1 MNCPYCG
8 TQIPDNA
15 TYCGYCGNAMQA
27 AQPQYQ
33 QPQYQQ
39 PQYQQPQY
47 QQPQY
52 QQPQYQQPQYQQ
64 PQYQQPQYQQPMYQQ
79 PPVAQQPKPIE
90 KQENILM
97 GILGALLGS
106 ALGGLS
112 IFLLLK
118 MEVVASISGLITAFC
133 ALKGY
138 EILGG
143 KINKFGVFISMLI
156 MLATPWL
163 AHEIYWATEIMDA
176 FGADFADAF
185 EAVGYLV
192 DSDVYSENL
201 VMLYAFTILGGAA
214 MVFKAFK
221 TKK

>member
-1 MNCPYCG
+1 MNCPNCG
-8 TQIPDNA
+8 NTLPDNA
-15 TYCGYCGNAMQA
+15 TYCGYCGQFLQA

-39 PQYQQPQY
+39 PVYQQPQY

-52 QQPQYQQPQYQQ
+52 QQP
-64 PQYQQPQYQQPMYQQ
+64 
-79 PPVAQQPKPIE
+79 PVAQQPKPAE
-90 KQENILM
+90 KQGDLLM
-97 GILGALLGS
+97 GLLGALIGS

-118 MEVVASISGLITAFC
+118 MEVVASVSGLITAFC

-143 KINKFGVFISMLI
+143 KISKFGVFLSMLI

-163 AHEIYWATEIMDA
+163 AHEIYWATEIMDV
-176 FGADFADAF
+176 FGVGFADAF
-185 EAVGYLV
+185 ESVGYMV
-192 DSDVYSENL
+192 DSDVYTENL

-214 MVFKAFK
+214 MVFNAFK